1 VLIIFRP
8 ADAFNR
14 EPPWS
19 SAMAKKKSKKPSSKQ
34 TDVATPL
41 ENIKPAPATTTEPD
55 STSPPEAQ
63 QQPAPTPLDPA
74 NEEPSLGGSTHL
86 HDHNLEA
93 VQDNPTE
100 LEPSTAAE
108 SATKSETTQPLEVGH
123 VDLSTAELEEQTAVS
138 MGESHSH
145 VSTEEEPQPST
156 IEAEEHSRDNGV
168 SNPSEILP
176 EAVEAAVV
184 TASEESNVQLH
195 VNGEPQAD
203 VDAELPTEVPSL
215 TAEEGIISNSEV
227 FDADQTG
234 AEEPVTVDS
243 GVVPSHLL
251 AAETTEVDAEVQQSQ
266 EYVGVPNCN
275 LLLN

>member
-1 VLIIFRP
+1 
-8 ADAFNR
+8 
-14 EPPWS
+14 
-19 SAMAKKKSKKPSSKQ
+19 MAKKKNKKPSPKQ
-34 TDVATPL
+34 AEVATPL
-41 ENIKPAPATTTEPD
+41 ENIEPAPATTTEPD

-63 QQPAPTPLDPA
+63 QQPAPTSLEPA
-74 NEEPSLGGSTHL
+74 NEEPSSGGSIHL

-108 SATKSETTQPLEVGH
+108 SGTKSETTQPLMVDH
-123 VDLSTAELEEQTAVS
+123 VDSSKAELEEQTAVS
-138 MGESHSH
+138 MGESQSH
-145 VSTEEEPQPST
+145 VPTEEEPQPST
-156 IEAEEHSRDNGV
+156 IEAEEHARDNGA
-168 SNPSEILP
+168 SDPSEILP

-184 TASEESNVQLH
+184 TASEESDAQLD
-195 VNGEPQAD
+195 VDGEPQAE

-227 FDADQTG
+227 LDADQTG
-234 AEEPVTVDS
+234 TEDPVTVDS
-243 GVVPSHLL
+243 GVDPSHLQ
-251 AAETTEVDAEVQQSQ
+251 AAETTEVDAEAQHSH